1 MYVQCTMYICSTYNI
16 FIFCSVICFRDKISH
31 IIHSTD
37 VIYFLFIILINKR
50 TILACETFSSAK
62 KYNVLEA
69 DSVSSN
75 INKRDVGTSNIKLCI
90 KQNGKNVMS
99 SGYILRVNSQK
110 NKQFTKHQQ

>member
-1 MYVQCTMYICSTYNI
+1 MYVQYTMYI
-16 FIFCSVICFRDKISH
+16 SVLCFRDKISH

-75 INKRDVGTSNIKLCI
+75 INKRDVGTSNIYLCI
-90 KQNGKNVMS
+90 KQNGKNV
-99 SGYILRVNSQK
+99 
-110 NKQFTKHQQ
+110 